1 MRIAAVYAKA
11 IHARRLWWPE
21 GAYFGAARA
30 KTMSF
35 FDIDAIRHER
45 LRRFHDYWR
54 GKRRGDALPGRADI
68 DPLEF
73 PWALGFVTLH
83 DVLPDGDFRVRLDAT
98 KATDFFGTDLTGTRL
113 SAHRDRDMAGKMVQ
127 TLTYVART
135 RAPLVIDRD
144 FAIQN
149 RYWRYQSLMLPF
161 AADGKNVDMLASVL
175 GYDGGG
181 D

>member
-1 MRIAAVYAKA
+1 MR
-11 IHARRLWWPE
+11 RQFTRE
-21 GAYFGAARA
+21 GFGGRGRKYFGAARA
-30 KTMSF
+30 KTMTY
-35 FDIDAIRHER
+35 FDPDAIRHAR
-45 LRRFHDYWR
+45 LRRFYDYWSA
-54 GKRRGDALPGRADI
+54 KRRGGALPGRADI

-73 PWALGFVTLH
+73 PWALGYVTLH

-98 KATDFFGTDLTGTRL
+98 KAVEFFGIELTGTRL
-113 SAHRDRDMAGKMVQ
+113 SAYHDRDMAAKMVQ

-135 RAPLVIDRD
+135 RAPLVVARD

-175 GYDGGG
+175 GYGG